1 MTRLLVTPL
10 DSSFCPLESSRES
23 IGHGW
28 IFALSALFRIR
39 LTWLGRPGAL
49 FSKVAIINGSGKLT
63 PFTLK
68 IEVSIV
74 LHLT

>member
-1 MTRLLVTPL
+1 M
-10 DSSFCPLESSRES
+10 DSSFCPLVSSKES
-23 IGHGW
+23 IGRGW
-28 IFALSALFRIR
+28 SALFGIR
-39 LTWLGRPGAL
+39 LTWLGRPGAR
-49 FSKVAIINGSGKLT
+49 FSKVAIINGPGKLT

>member
-1 MTRLLVTPL
+1 M
-10 DSSFCPLESSRES
+10 DSSFCPLESSGES

-28 IFALSALFRIR
+28 IFALSVLFGIG
-39 LTWLGRPGAL
+39 LTWLGRPGAR
-49 FSKVAIINGSGKLT
+49 FSKVATINGPGKLT